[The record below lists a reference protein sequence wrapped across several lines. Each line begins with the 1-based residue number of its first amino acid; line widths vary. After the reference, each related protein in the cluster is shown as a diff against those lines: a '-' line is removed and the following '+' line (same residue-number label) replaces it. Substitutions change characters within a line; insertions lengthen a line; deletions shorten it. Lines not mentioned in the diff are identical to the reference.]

1 MQMYNEN
8 GGKWSWRPI
17 GWTQSR
23 VAAIYV
29 VKEGSKAREG
39 GGESTLML

>member
-29 VKEGSKAREG
+29 EGERKVAEEG
-39 GGESTLML
+39 WG